1 METQLMYVIS
11 IVLGV
16 AFGYFIAN
24 MMFRNERNGLV
35 AQGQQAGEAERAK
48 LSDQVKQQELRV
60 AEIEKEREQER
71 TELEQ
76 LRDQNEKLKILHSEA
91 GERVA
96 EARRAADEYWQQV
109 VAEVKQAAGGDGI
122 VAVESTR
129 QIEERVNVAA
139 AEARRET
146 EEQWRRSLDAA
157 AAENEQ
163 QREDAVAAAR
173 REAGEQMETAL
184 RAAREEAAAEWRQT
198 VDDARNQAALAVSA
212 PDHAIRVEEI
222 ESLRREL
229 EEVRRQAGAS
239 VLQAVAEAREEAA
252 AEWGPVVEAARG
264 EAAQRAQLDAA
275 AAMQREEEQWQRAVA
290 EARQQAEEQWQQALA
305 EARRQAEFER
315 EQAAEQGMSAAAR
328 IATMNEELK
337 AVRAQVEELQS
348 AQASRREEPVQA
360 ALPEPTLATL
370 PETAPAAIPEAM
382 LESFRTVAAEALQA
396 NNQKFLDLAR
406 VALER
411 IQETAQPQPAGYSS
425 TVNEL
430 IKPICETLARV
441 DSNLG
446 QFEKERQD
454 TLANLTEMVSGLIE
468 QGKDLRRETSGL
480 ARALHPAASRGRWS
494 EVQLR
499 RVAELAGMIEHCDY
513 DGVVDDA
520 GGRNEMVVHLPNHR
534 DIVVDANVSLSAYLE
549 SLETG
554 DEALRASKLRE
565 HAGMVR
571 AHLEHLASPVYW
583 SRFSSA
589 PEFVVAFMPSESVFS
604 AALEHDP
611 ALVEFGAEN
620 RVIPATPT
628 TLIALLKATAYGWR
642 QQQLADNA
650 NTVREL
656 GRTLHDRLIAFT
668 AHMEDLRRSLERSVD
683 AYNRGAASLEA
694 RVLVSARKFQELA
707 GIESPELPFLDPVE
721 SLPRSLQA
729 LDSATSNDTAHLAIL
744 AAAGAS
750 ASDAGSPPQKSD
762 PEVPV
767 IELPIVPASAPVIV
781 SEPRV
786 VSEANVVSEPR
797 VVSQPTF
804 VDEVQPV
811 TR

>member
-1 METQLMYVIS
+1 MYVIS

-48 LSDQVKQQELRV
+48 LADQVRQQELRV
-60 AEIEKEREQER
+60 TEIEKEREQER
-71 TELEQ
+71 TQIEQ
-76 LRDQNEKLKILHSEA
+76 LQEQNEKLKVLHSES

-96 EARRAADEYWQQV
+96 EARRAADEYWQQIV
-109 VAEVKQAAGGDGI
+109 TELKQAAGGDGG
-122 VAVESTR
+122 VVLESTR
-129 QIEERVNVAA
+129 QIEERVNVAV
-139 AEARRET
+139 AE
-146 EEQWRRSLDAA
+146 
-157 AAENEQ
+157 
-163 QREDAVAAAR
+163 AR
-173 REAGEQMETAL
+173 REAGERLEAAV
-184 RAAREEAAAEWRQT
+184 REAREEAAAEWRQA
-198 VDDARNQAALAVSA
+198 VEDARRQAAEEARLQALEEVRQQEPPVVAAVEDSA
-212 PDHAIRVEEI
+212 RVEEI
-222 ESLRREL
+222 ENLRREL
-229 EEVRRQAGAS
+229 DEVRRQSGES
-239 VLQAVAEAREEAA
+239 ILQAVAEAREEAA

-264 EAAQRAQLDAA
+264 EAAQRAQIDAA

-315 EQAAEQGMSAAAR
+315 EQAAEQSMSAAAR
-328 IATMNEELK
+328 IATMTEEMR
-337 AVRAQVEELQS
+337 AMRAQVEELQS
-348 AQASRREEPVQA
+348 AQAARRETALA
-360 ALPEPTLATL
+360 ATGPETVTASLPEA
-370 PETAPAAIPEAM
+370 APAVIPDTM
-382 LESFRTVAAEALQA
+382 LETFRTVAAEALQA

-411 IQETAQPQPAGYSS
+411 IQETAQPQTSGYSS
-425 TVNEL
+425 AVNEL

-441 DSNLG
+441 DSNLE
-446 QFEKERQD
+446 QFEKDRQD
-454 TLANLTEMVSGLIE
+454 TLANLTEMVSGLVE

-480 ARALHPAASRGRWS
+480 ARALHPAAARGRWS

-499 RVAELAGMIEHCDY
+499 RVAELAGMVEHCDY
-513 DGVVDDA
+513 DGGDA
-520 GGRNEMVVHLPNHR
+520 GGRNEMVVHLPNRR

-549 SLETG
+549 SLEAG
-554 DEALRASKLRE
+554 DDTTRAAKLRE
-565 HAGMVR
+565 HAGLVR
-571 AHLEHLASPVYW
+571 THLGHLASAEYW
-583 SRFSSA
+583 SRFASP
-589 PEFVVAFMPSESVFS
+589 PEFVVAFLPSESIFS

-628 TLIALLKATAYGWR
+628 TLIALLKATSYGWR
-642 QQQLADNA
+642 QQQLADTA

-656 GRTLHDRLIAFT
+656 GRTLYDRLITFT
-668 AHMEDLRRSLERSVD
+668 GHMEDLRRSLERSVVC
-683 AYNRGAASLEA
+683 YNRGAASLES
-694 RVLVSARKFQELA
+694 RVLVNARKFQELC

-729 LDSATSNDTAHLAIL
+729 LESATSAGPGP
-744 AAAGAS
+744 AALLTEAGATS
-750 ASDAGSPPQKSD
+750 TDTDASTQDAPQNS
-762 PEVPV
+762 EVEAPI
-767 IELPIVPASAPVIV
+767 IELPIVPVSSPVIV

-804 VDEVQPV
+804 V
-811 TR
+811 